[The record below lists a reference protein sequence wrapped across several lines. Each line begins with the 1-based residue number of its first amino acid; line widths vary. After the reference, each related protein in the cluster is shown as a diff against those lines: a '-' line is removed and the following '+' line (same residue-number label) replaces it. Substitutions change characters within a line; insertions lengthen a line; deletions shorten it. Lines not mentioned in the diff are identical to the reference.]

1 MKCSACE
8 IQLQLARIG
17 SPKSILP
24 SLGETRRFQSFKG
37 ILLVCKPDAA
47 VSSCYWA
54 NRVWASR
61 VYWPKC
67 EGSDQAS
74 AVRWLEGGTLAFGR
88 TLSYWPF
95 LEILKAYFEISEDDD
110 KQSALERISAKL
122 ELLFAQDVIPEF
134 VAYLSIF
141 LALPLPEVYA
151 PHVRYLDG
159 LAMGHQVFRSL
170 RTLMERLA
178 ASQPLVL
185 VLEDWHWADQSS
197 AELLEHLLPLSQEAR
212 VLICITARPES
223 NRATRSSTPRGD
235 HESTSHRVFPRDFTC
250 RADLVTRSTTRR
262 SSLSRSS
269 AWLLVARVFVALGE
283 THSSLRSL
291 FARLSKRKRSFGMT
305 T

>member
-1 MKCSACE
+1 M
-8 IQLQLARIG
+8 
-17 SPKSILP
+17 
-24 SLGETRRFQSFKG
+24 
-37 ILLVCKPDAA
+37 
-47 VSSCYWA
+47 
-54 NRVWASR
+54 
-61 VYWPKC
+61 
-67 EGSDQAS
+67 
-74 AVRWLEGGTLAFGR
+74 RWLEGGTLAFGR

-170 RTLMERLA
+170 RKITERLA

-212 VLICITARPES
+212 VLICITARPEDQS
-223 NRATRSSTPRGD
+223 RVAQLRKAINKANLIEYFQEISLAALTSSHGVQLAG
-235 HESTSHRVFPRDFTC
+235 HLFRD
-250 RADLVTRSTTRR
+250 R
-262 SSLSRSS
+262 
-269 AWLLVARVFVALGE
+269 ALG
-283 THSSLRSL
+283 SSLREFLVRVSGGNPFFL
-291 FARLSKRKRSFGMT
+291 EELVRTLVETETVVWHDDLNEWRLPPDLSALPIPGTLQGMIVSRIDRLGEEAKQTLKVASVVGRGIRSAYCEQ
-305 T
+305 